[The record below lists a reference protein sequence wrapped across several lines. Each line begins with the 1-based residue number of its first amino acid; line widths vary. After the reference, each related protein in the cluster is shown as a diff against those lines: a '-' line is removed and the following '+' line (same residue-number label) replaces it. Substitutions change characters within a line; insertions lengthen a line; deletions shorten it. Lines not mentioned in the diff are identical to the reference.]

1 MVNQL
6 FQESVVSHEAMMG
19 LTEGRMMR
27 FKYGNENCATI
38 GLPGSYVQVEFF
50 PSSSESD
57 YDSDGS
63 SRSTG
68 LPPKDLIFAPKPEE
82 EQAIFVEDSII
93 EVTLNHILLKDGASV
108 VVSPSTPLFE
118 CQDIV
123 DTLTNTCLP
132 FIIYAV
138 EHDKFTDTDLEDLK
152 RVQELLPHSA
162 VLFIRAESQDVPID
176 SNCSELYTQLEKIGY
191 LNPKGTISTSWLSR
205 ISRCQLLASTFNFH
219 THLVP
224 IIRRQARAYL
234 IQASTQL
241 LSMLESCMSK
251 LLDR

>member
-1 MVNQL
+1 
-6 FQESVVSHEAMMG
+6 MG
-19 LTEGRMMR
+19 LTEGRMIK

-50 PSSSESD
+50 PSSSESE

-63 SRSTG
+63 TRSTG
-68 LPPKDLIFAPKPEE
+68 LPRKDLIFVPPPVSEDEE
-82 EQAIFVEDSII
+82 GEMLKVVVEDSII
-93 EVTLNHILLKDGASV
+93 EVTLNHTLLKEGASV
-108 VVSPSTPLFE
+108 VVSPTTPLFE
-118 CQDIV
+118 CQEIV

-138 EHDKFTDTDLEDLK
+138 EHDEFTPEDLDDLK
-152 RVQELLPHSA
+152 RCQELLPHSA
-162 VLFIRAESQDVPID
+162 VLFIKATKHEPADPECP
-176 SNCSELYTQLEKIGY
+176 NALYSQLENIGY
-191 LNPKGTISTSWLSR
+191 LNPKGTVSSSWLSR
-205 ISRCQLLASTFNFH
+205 ISRCQLLPSTFNLH

-224 IIRRQARAYL
+224 IMRRQARAYL

-251 LLDR
+251 LLDRFVF

>member
-1 MVNQL
+1 
-6 FQESVVSHEAMMG
+6 MMG

-68 LPPKDLIFAPKPEE
+68 LPPKDLIFAPPVAQNGEE

-93 EVTLNHILLKDGASV
+93 EVSLNHVLLKDGASV

-118 CQDIV
+118 CQDII

-138 EHDKFTDTDLEDLK
+138 EHGKFTDIDLSDLK

-162 VLFIRAESQDVPID
+162 VLFIRAESQDEPID
-176 SNCSELYTQLEKIGY
+176 SNCSELYAQLENIGY

-205 ISRCQLLASTFNFH
+205 ISRCQLLSSTFNLH

-241 LSMLESCMSK
+241 LSMLETCMSK

>member
-1 MVNQL
+1 
-6 FQESVVSHEAMMG
+6 
-19 LTEGRMMR
+19 MR

-63 SRSTG
+63 ARSTG
-68 LPPKDLIFAPKPEE
+68 LPPKDLIFAPNKETPEGE
-82 EQAIFVEDSII
+82 EQAILVEDSII
-93 EVTLNHILLKDGASV
+93 EVSLNHILLRDGASV

-118 CQDIV
+118 CQEIV

-132 FIIYAV
+132 FVIYAV
-138 EHDKFTDTDLEDLK
+138 EHDRFSDEDLVDLK

-162 VLFIRAESQDVPID
+162 VLFIRATQKEEPLDATCAEIYS
-176 SNCSELYTQLEKIGY
+176 QLEKIEY
-191 LNPKGTISTSWLSR
+191 LNPKGTITTSWLSR
-205 ISRCQLLASTFNFH
+205 ISRCQLLSSTYNLH
-219 THLVP
+219 NHLVP

-234 IQASTQL
+234 IQASTHL
-241 LSMLESCMSK
+241 LSLLETCMSR